1 MSEEAE
7 TLIDTEQREALEVS
21 QGWWLLI
28 IIGVSSLVAGAIL
41 VAKPSNSLATL
52 AVVFGI
58 FLLIDGII
66 ELIESFGHSVE
77 NRGLAA
83 VIGILGIIIGI
94 ILIRHPTHAVTAIG
108 LLIGIWLVAT
118 GAVSLARAIA
128 TGSWGLLWLLIAVL
142 KIAVGIVI
150 IADPH
155 IGYATLAV
163 LSGVWLIVNGISA
176 IVLGLGLRS
185 VRPEVRTAAPPV
197 QGGVADP
204 R

>member
-7 TLIDTEQREALEVS
+7 ILIDLERRDALEAS
-21 QGWWLLI
+21 RGWWLFVVVGI
-28 IIGVSSLVAGAIL
+28 SSLVAGAIL

-58 FLLIDGII
+58 FLLIDGIV
-66 ELIESFGHSVE
+66 ELLESFGHSLE

-83 VIGILGIIIGI
+83 VAGILGIVIGI

-118 GAVSLARAIA
+118 GAARLARAIA
-128 TGSWGLLWLLIAVL
+128 IGSWTVLRLAIALLEIV
-142 KIAVGIVI
+142 VGIVI

-163 LSGVWLIVNGISA
+163 LAGIWLIVNGIGVTA
-176 IVLGLGLRS
+176 LGLALRS
-185 VRPEVRTAAPPV
+185 R
-197 QGGVADP
+197 
-204 R
+204 

>member
-163 LSGVWLIVNGISA
+163 LSGIWLIVNGISA

-185 VRPEVRTAAPPV
+185 VRPEVRTAPRPV